1 MVVQYIVGAIAVG
14 VIPKLEQT
22 LIPFKVDLDF
32 LWALNNKEEAIS
44 DRFRSDF
51 ELLLELE
58 GIELFL
64 IKCEN

>member
-32 LWALNNKEEAIS
+32 LWALNNKEEAIPNC
-44 DRFRSDF
+44 FRCDL
-51 ELLLELE
+51 ELLLELQ
-58 GIELFL
+58 GIKLLL
-64 IKCEN
+64 IKCED